1 MGRFELTKNTQFSK
15 LKSTDLKD
23 LKDYLKKYYL
33 TYRNNL
39 KIDEHIQFGVE
50 VEFNHYPVFR
60 ADEFLKIMEYN
71 WKAIEERS
79 LDEGG
84 EIVSPILNNNEES
97 WNALNEI
104 CTFLSIS
111 GADDDEYTGA
121 HVHVGADI
129 LGYDTKAWLNLTKLI
144 MAYENVIFR
153 YSSGE
158 YNRLR
163 EGIDLMAYPIAIELY
178 DYIQRNSLYS
188 SCLASVITALGYKEK
203 FQDFNFKNVKMYDLE
218 NRNIK
223 NTIEYRL
230 PNGTFEPVIWQNN
243 INLFIHLLLA
253 CKKEIDE
260 DYVKHRINRLSDIY
274 NYKGYDK
281 IDDEGALNFVDQ
293 IFDNDLDKAYFLR
306 QYYKEF
312 RNNDL
317 GEKQKLVKSFIK

>member
-15 LKSTDLKD
+15 LNSTDLKD
-23 LKDYLKKYYL
+23 LKDYLKYYYL

-39 KIDEHIQFGVE
+39 EIDEHIQFGVE
-50 VEFNHYPVFR
+50 IEFNHYKLFR
-60 ADEFLKIMEYN
+60 ADEFLQMMKLN

-84 EIVSPILNNNEES
+84 EIVSPILNNNEDT
-97 WNALNEI
+97 WNVLNEV
-104 CTFLSIS
+104 CTFLSIA

-129 LGYDTKAWLNLTKLI
+129 LGYDTKAWINLTKLI
-144 MAYENVIFR
+144 MAYENIIFR

-163 EGIDLMAYPIAIELY
+163 EAINLMAYPIAIDLH
-178 DYIQRNSLYS
+178 DYIEKNSLYK
-188 SCLASVITALGYKEK
+188 SCLASVIIALGHQEK
-203 FQDFNFKNVKMYDLE
+203 FQDFNFKNVKLFDLE

-243 INLFIHLLLA
+243 INMFVHLLLA
-253 CKKEIDE
+253 CKKDLDE
-260 DYVKHRINRLSDIY
+260 DYIKHRINRLNDIY
-274 NYKGYDK
+274 NYRGYDN
-281 IDDEGALNFVDQ
+281 IDDEGVLNFVDQ
-293 IFDNDLDKAYFLR
+293 IFNNDLDKAYFLR
-306 QYYKEF
+306 QYYKDF
-312 RNNDL
+312 SNNEL
-317 GEKQKLVKSFIK
+317 GAKQELVKNFIK